1 MHFGR
6 NILKDTLRSVLFLS
20 HTPEKSSIW
29 QNRLSS
35 STVNSSVSIEGVPLS
50 HESKFQEEA
59 GKFLHLEYRTVIA
72 DVPIGSNKTVLLQH
86 QTIPLPQLGTSWTP
100 WKDQTIQVNSSRNA
114 TERKKKKNQTTT
126 TAILFFYYF
135 RGKNGGMHI
144 YAKRGAKQLQKMVR
158 KGGWSTWK
166 KE

>member
-114 TERKKKKNQTTT
+114 TERKKKKIKQPPPQFYFFI
-126 TAILFFYYF
+126 IL
-135 RGKNGGMHI
+135 GE
-144 YAKRGAKQLQKMVR
+144 KMEECT
-158 KGGWSTWK
+158 STPREVLNSCRRW
-166 KE
+166 

>member
-114 TERKKKKNQTTT
+114 TERKKKIKQPPPQFYFFI
-126 TAILFFYYF
+126 IL
-135 RGKNGGMHI
+135 GE
-144 YAKRGAKQLQKMVR
+144 KMEECT
-158 KGGWSTWK
+158 STPREVLNSCRRW
-166 KE
+166 

>member
-114 TERKKKKNQTTT
+114 TERKKKKKSNNHHRNF
-126 TAILFFYYF
+126 IFLLFQ
-135 RGKNGGMHI
+135 GKKWRNAHL
-144 YAKRGAKQLQKMVR
+144 RQER
-158 KGGWSTWK
+158 C
-166 KE
+166 